1 MQDIRLSSC
10 CEYKH
15 KPGHILGG
23 KNGHFQFVMVEGAA
37 PCYRCQIASTHK
49 GYKSKHRASRGN
61 EEDERNK
68 TFLTEASG
76 IFLSLAIVNKIKA
89 KHTKLE

>member
-15 KPGHILGG
+15 KPGHVLGG

-37 PCYRCQIASTHK
+37 PCYRCQIASAHK

-76 IFLSLAIVNKIKA
+76 IFLSRPSLIK
-89 KHTKLE
+89 